1 MKIKEVI
8 KAHGL
13 TLEQVASK
21 MPNSKTGETG
31 ISKQSMSLMIN
42 GNPTSETLR
51 QIASI
56 IGCDIMDFFKD
67 EATHQEAPVPGNS
80 ITCPNCGCEIEFRA
94 KQ

>member
-1 MKIKEVI
+1 MDIQKLIKEKGFTQKEVAMKMGI
-8 KAHGL
+8 EAG
-13 TLEQVASK
+13 TLSR
-21 MPNSKTGETG
+21 T
-31 ISKQSMSLMIN
+31 IN
-42 GNPTSETLR
+42 KPNPTVSTLR

>member
-8 KAHGL
+8 KRHGFK
-13 TLEQVASK
+13 QVEVAEALGVTK
-21 MPNSKTGETG
+21 G
-31 ISKQSMSLMIN
+31 SLN
-42 GNPTSETLR
+42 QTVHNENTSVNMLR
-51 QIASI
+51 KIAKI
-56 IGCDIMDFFKD
+56 IGCDISEFFED